1 MLWMVKKRLSLR
13 TAPSRI
19 NGARANKAHIIG
31 AHIIGAFRDAC
42 HRVAFWSCR
51 PRLVRLYVNHMLALR
66 RSRADLAKLDPHQ
79 RADIG
84 VSDEQITAEMR
95 KPVLGEISSWAPL
108 ELHAAVRDSRRPSS
122 PPPRHERSFYRARGR
137 GDLPSRH

>member
-66 RSRADLAKLDPHQ
+66 RSRRELKTLDARQ

-84 VSDEQITAEMR
+84 VSYEQITAELR
-95 KPVLGEISSWAPL
+95 KPLLGEISSWAPR
-108 ELHAAVRDSRRPSS
+108 ELRAAVRDSRRPSS
-122 PPPRHERSFYRARGR
+122 PPPRHQRSFYRARGR

>member
-1 MLWMVKKRLSLR
+1 MLWMVRKRLSFHA
-13 TAPSRI
+13 TPSCI
-19 NGARANKAHIIG
+19 NKAHIIG
-31 AHIIGAFRDAC
+31 AHIIGAHIFGAFRDAC

-51 PRLVRLYVNHMLALR
+51 PRLVRLHVNHMLALR

-95 KPVLGEISSWAPL
+95 KLVLGEISSWAPL

>member
-1 MLWMVKKRLSLR
+1 MLWMVRKRLSFHA
-13 TAPSRI
+13 TPSCI
-19 NGARANKAHIIG
+19 NKAHIIR
-31 AHIIGAFRDAC
+31 AHIFGAFRDAC

-66 RSRADLAKLDPHQ
+66 RSRADLAKLDTHQ

-84 VSDEQITAEMR
+84 VSDEQITAELR

>member
-1 MLWMVKKRLSLR
+1 MLWMVRKRLSLHA
-13 TAPSRI
+13 TPSCI
-19 NGARANKAHIIG
+19 NKAHIIG
-31 AHIIGAFRDAC
+31 AHIFGAFRDAC

-66 RSRADLAKLDPHQ
+66 RSRRELKTLDARQ

-84 VSDEQITAEMR
+84 VSYEQITAELR
-95 KPVLGEISSWAPL
+95 KPLFGEISYWAPL

-122 PPPRHERSFYRARGR
+122 PPPRHERSFYRTHGR

>member
-1 MLWMVKKRLSLR
+1 MLWMVRKRLSLHA
-13 TAPSRI
+13 TPSCI
-19 NGARANKAHIIG
+19 NKAHIIG
-31 AHIIGAFRDAC
+31 AHIIGAHIFGAFRDAC

-66 RSRADLAKLDPHQ
+66 RSRRELKTLDARQ

-84 VSDEQITAEMR
+84 VSDGQITAELR
-95 KPVLGEISSWAPL
+95 KPLFGEISSWAPL

-122 PPPRHERSFYRARGR
+122 PPPRHERSFYRTHGR

>member
-1 MLWMVKKRLSLR
+1 MLWMVRKRLSLHA
-13 TAPSRI
+13 TPSCI
-19 NGARANKAHIIG
+19 NKAHIIG
-31 AHIIGAFRDAC
+31 AHIFGAFRDAC

-66 RSRADLAKLDPHQ
+66 RSRRELKTLDARQ

-84 VSDEQITAEMR
+84 VSDEQITAELR
-95 KPVLGEISSWAPL
+95 KPLFGEISYWAPL

-122 PPPRHERSFYRARGR
+122 PPPRHERSFYRTHGR

>member
-1 MLWMVKKRLSLR
+1 MLWMVRKRLSLHA
-13 TAPSRI
+13 TPSCI
-19 NGARANKAHIIG
+19 NKAHIIG
-31 AHIIGAFRDAC
+31 AHIFGAFRDAC

-66 RSRADLAKLDPHQ
+66 RSRRELKTLDARQ

-84 VSDEQITAEMR
+84 VSDEQITAELR
-95 KPVLGEISSWAPL
+95 KPLFGEISSWAPL

-122 PPPRHERSFYRARGR
+122 PPPRHERSFYRTHGR